1 MNLPVKYICLFTFL
15 ILLAIHF
22 PGLTANAQE
31 KQILRWAAD
40 AEGNAPYIIPDPRN
54 PTEYIGF
61 EVDIAN
67 AIAKEMGMRVE
78 FVQNQWDG
86 LIPGLQNKNYDIAIN
101 GIEITED
108 RKRVISFS
116 NPYYLTYEQLVVMK
130 DRNDIHSLSDL
141 VGKTAG
147 ALKNS
152 LAERILKAKGGI
164 NVLTY
169 DGEVSALTDMANG
182 RLDAVL
188 VDSPIA
194 TYYGEP
200 DPRFKLAGQPIGEIE
215 YGIVVRKDDEELLN
229 KINAAISKLSSSGE
243 LRKILEEW
251 NLWNYTMALY
261 LHDQKASNIPHTK
274 YQYYLSSVRSPDSF
288 TDYVQRYILSL
299 PQFGKAAVLTLLIS
313 ILSMVVAIVL
323 GLLLALAKIYGPF
336 IVSKSAILFIE
347 LIRGT
352 PLLIQLFFI
361 YYGLPNLGIGMP
373 PLVAAIIGLG
383 INYAAYEAENY
394 RAGIF
399 SVPRGQMEAALSLGM
414 TRKLAL
420 RHVILPQAVRL
431 VIPPM
436 TNDFISLLKDS
447 SLVSIITIVELTKVY
462 FQLSSTYFDFI
473 GTGVIVAAI
482 YLLIGL
488 PFVKLSKYVETKFSI
503 IKTKQ
508 DDGKVI
514 I

>member
-1 MNLPVKYICLFTFL
+1 MNLYVKYFRFLSFSLL
-15 ILLAIHF
+15 ILFLSAGI
-22 PGLTANAQE
+22 AAQAQE
-31 KQILRWAAD
+31 NKILRWAAD

-67 AIAKEMGMRVE
+67 AIAKELGMRAE

-86 LIPGLQNKNYDIAIN
+86 LIPGLQNNNYDIAIN

-108 RKRVISFS
+108 RKRVINFS
-116 NPYYLTYEQLVVMK
+116 SPYYLTFEQLVVMK
-130 DRNDIHSLSDL
+130 ERTDIHSLSDL

-147 ALKNS
+147 ALKSS

-164 NVLTY
+164 DVLTY

-188 VDSPIA
+188 VDAPIA

-200 DPRFKLAGQPIGEIE
+200 DPRFKLTGQPIGEIE
-215 YGIVVRKDDEELLN
+215 YGIAVRKEDEKLLN
-229 KINAAISKLSSSGE
+229 RINAAISKLSSTGK

-261 LHDQKASNIPHTK
+261 LHDQSPSNIPHTK
-274 YQYYLSSVRSPDSF
+274 YQYYLNSVSSPESF
-288 TDYVQRYILSL
+288 ADYIQRYILSL

-313 ILSMVVAIVL
+313 ILSMVVAIIL

-336 IVSKSAILFIE
+336 IVSKAAILFIE

-352 PLLIQLFFI
+352 PLLIQLYFI
-361 YYGLPNLGIGMP
+361 YYGLPKIGIGMP

-414 TRKLAL
+414 TRKMAL

-462 FQLSSTYFDFI
+462 FQLSSTYFDFV
-473 GTGVIVAAI
+473 GTGVIVAII
-482 YLLIGL
+482 YLLLGL
-488 PFVKLSKYVETKFSI
+488 PFVKLSKYVERKFSI
-503 IKTKQ
+503 VKTKQ
-508 DDGKVI
+508 SEGKVI